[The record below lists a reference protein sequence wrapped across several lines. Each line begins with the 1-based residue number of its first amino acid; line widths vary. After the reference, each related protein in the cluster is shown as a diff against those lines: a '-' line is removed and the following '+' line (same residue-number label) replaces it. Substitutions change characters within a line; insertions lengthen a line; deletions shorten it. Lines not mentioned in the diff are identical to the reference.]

1 MHERRFTLPTGE
13 MAALEIGNEKTA
25 DLSVVFLHGWL
36 DNAGSFKALME
47 QIHQLNPKL
56 HLLAVDILATAYP
69 VTNPA
74 TIITLFMITLPICIS
89 YWTNYRQ
96 TDSC

>member
-56 HLLAVDILATAYP
+56 HLLAVDHFGHGLSSHKSRDNYYP
-69 VTNPA
+69 
-74 TIITLFMITLPICIS
+74 FH
-89 YWTNYRQ
+89 
-96 TDSC
+96 D

>member
-47 QIHQLNPKL
+47 
-56 HLLAVDILATAYP
+56 
-69 VTNPA
+69 
-74 TIITLFMITLPICIS
+74 
-89 YWTNYRQ
+89 
-96 TDSC
+96 

>member
-1 MHERRFTLPTGE
+1 MHERRFTLSMGE

-47 QIHQLNPKL
+47 QIHQLN
-56 HLLAVDILATAYP
+56 
-69 VTNPA
+69 
-74 TIITLFMITLPICIS
+74 
-89 YWTNYRQ
+89 
-96 TDSC
+96 